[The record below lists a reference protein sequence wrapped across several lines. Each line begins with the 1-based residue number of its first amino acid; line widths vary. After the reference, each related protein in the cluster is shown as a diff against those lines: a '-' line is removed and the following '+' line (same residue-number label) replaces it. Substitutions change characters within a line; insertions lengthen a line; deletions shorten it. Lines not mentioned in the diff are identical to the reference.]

1 MKQLLATYKGKK
13 AEIASRLREF
23 DAAGREGSK
32 RLFFELAFCL
42 LTPQSKARS
51 CDIAIKEL
59 GTNGLL
65 FFGNEKQ
72 IALVLAKRTRFH
84 NNKAKYV
91 VGARKIIPAL
101 QKMTFEGTEQEARER
116 LVLDVKGLGM
126 KEASHFLRNVGR
138 GKTIAILDRHILEEF
153 EEIRRNRRGSDQPHK
168 EALFGNRG
176 QDDTILQEKRDTAFS
191 S

>member
-32 RLFFELAFCL
+32 RPFSELAFRPR
-42 LTPQSKARS
+42 TPQSKARS

-65 FFGNEKQ
+65 FLGNEKQ
-72 IALVLAKRTRFH
+72 IALVLAKKTRFH

-91 VGARKIIPAL
+91 VGARKIFPR
-101 QKMTFEGTEQEARER
+101 F
-116 LVLDVKGLGM
+116 
-126 KEASHFLRNVGR
+126 
-138 GKTIAILDRHILEEF
+138 
-153 EEIRRNRRGSDQPHK
+153 RR
-168 EALFGNRG
+168 
-176 QDDTILQEKRDTAFS
+176 
-191 S
+191 